1 VQVQEYVED
10 DKDEPS
16 WIPSVEVYPIWNGND
31 DDDGDYE
38 EDDQIR
44 STLRS
49 VNKVV
54 FAILS
59 WD

>member
-1 VQVQEYVED
+1 MD
-10 DKDEPS
+10 
-16 WIPSVEVYPIWNGND
+16 VYPIGNEND
-31 DDDGDYE
+31 DDDDYE

-44 STLRS
+44 STLRA